1 MRGGWTMVASPAR
14 PTYIYARGVSPLWLA
29 RVRRLLTE
37 HSSDP
42 GRTET
47 MFDVRAWQQLEEWAA
62 EPAQA
67 SATVDR
73 SAVARA
79 AFASASGRVLR
90 RLRTSR
96 AEAEGA

>member
-37 HSSDP
+37 HSGNDDLVEP
-42 GRTET
+42 VIE
-47 MFDVRAWQQLEEWAA
+47 VRAWRQLEQWES
-62 EPAQA
+62 ESHT
-67 SATVDR
+67 SA
-73 SAVARA
+73 
-79 AFASASGRVLR
+79 ASGPSRHMP
-90 RLRTSR
+90 RLRALP

>member
-37 HSSDP
+37 HSSNADVVEPTIDVHAWRQLEQWAGEPARASEPAGATATSEP
-42 GRTET
+42 GRR
-47 MFDVRAWQQLEEWAA
+47 MPRFRAL
-62 EPAQA
+62 P
-67 SATVDR
+67 
-73 SAVARA
+73 
-79 AFASASGRVLR
+79 
-90 RLRTSR
+90 

>member
-37 HSSDP
+37 HSSNGDLVEP
-42 GRTET
+42 TI
-47 MFDVRAWQQLEEWAA
+47 DVHLWRQLEEWAA
-62 EPAQA
+62 EPAPA
-67 SATVDR
+67 SATVG
-73 SAVARA
+73 SSVVARA
-79 AFASASGRVLR
+79 AFASASGRILR
-90 RLRTSR
+90 RLRALR